1 MYTNIK
7 EKIILCINIISVIAL
22 VVLGV
27 ILLVLP
33 SVNKFIGILTVLLLI
48 INFALIIYNEV
59 KER

>member
-1 MYTNIK
+1 MYNNVK
-7 EKIILCINIISVIAL
+7 DKIILCINIISVIAL

-48 INFALIIYNEV
+48 INFILIIYNEV
-59 KER
+59 KES

>member
-1 MYTNIK
+1 MYTNLK
-7 EKIILCINIISVIAL
+7 DKIILCINIISVIAL

-48 INFALIIYNEV
+48 INFILIIYNEV

>member
-1 MYTNIK
+1 MYTNVK

-27 ILLVLP
+27 ILLVRP
-33 SVNKFIGILTVLLLI
+33 SVNKFIGVLTVILLI
-48 INFALIIYNEV
+48 INFILIIYNEL